1 MNTLEHRESSALFN
15 LYRRYPIA
23 IESAKCCT
31 ITAKDGT
38 EYLDFFSGLC
48 VNALGHSN
56 DKIIN
61 AICEQTKKYLHV
73 SNYLYQEPQVLFAE
87 KLKLLSG
94 YDKVFLCNSGTE
106 ANEGAMKLLRRHG
119 ALHLHG
125 KSEIIAFTGGFH
137 GRTMGTLSLMDK
149 PHYKDKMGPFLDNIA
164 ILPYNDVDALEA
176 HVNENTAGVVLEFI
190 QGEGGV
196 VSASPAFIQKIYEL
210 KNKYSFLVLA
220 DEIQTGAG
228 RTGKFF
234 SFEHYDVSADI
245 VSMAKAI
252 GGGLPLGAILAT
264 DEIAST
270 WQSGMHGTTFGGN
283 ALSCVAGLV
292 VLEELENG
300 LMQNVQSVGDY
311 LYSQLCEIATA
322 FPSLVKSV
330 RGKGLLLGLE
340 LCFEASKLVYS
351 LFNKEVISNSTNVNV
366 LRIIPPLII
375 SEEEAKRFAEAVRSE
390 LAKLQS

>member
-1 MNTLEHRESSALFN
+1 MNTLENRESSALFN

-119 ALHLHG
+119 ALHG

-176 HVNENTAGVVLEFI
+176 HVNENTTGVVLEFI

-196 VSASPAFIQKIYEL
+196 FSASPAFIQKIYEL

-234 SFEHYDVSADI
+234 SFEHYDVRADI

-270 WQSGMHGTTFGGN
+270 WQPGMHGTTFGGN

-351 LFNKEVISNSTNVNV
+351 LFNKGVISNSTNVNV